1 MFWGPSSRIQF
12 SSRGRVQRIMKR
24 VFILSKQSMFGVG
37 IEALLS
43 QEEGLKIVSRDTELS
58 ASLECIQKTDPDV
71 VIINCDDPDPELK
84 SIVMDILRERLGICI
99 IGLSLQNN
107 QISIYHGEKK
117 DVRQVEDLLK
127 AIRD

>member
-1 MFWGPSSRIQF
+1 
-12 SSRGRVQRIMKR
+12 MKR

-43 QEEGLKIVSRDTELS
+43 QEEGLEIVSRDTDLS

-84 SIVMDILRERLGICI
+84 SIVMDVLRDRLGICF

-107 QISIYHGEKK
+107 QISVYHGEKK

-127 AIRD
+127 AIRE